1 MRAIDR
7 TIPGV
12 LNPCGYLP
20 FELFTITSGSSK
32 NVSVPALTA
41 KVPPRSG
48 MNTKSP
54 PNFRECSPAS
64 LEKSSLNCHLGSSR
78 EGNPEVCGAGEVL
91 TDGNTSVCSKHWSG
105 VNPRSAHC
113 GTNWFC

>member
-20 FELFTITSGSSK
+20 FKLFAITSGSSK
-32 NVSVPALTA
+32 KLIVPALTA

-48 MNTKSP
+48 MTTKSP

-64 LEKSSLNCHLGSSR
+64 LEKSFLNCHRGSSR
-78 EGNPEVCGAGEVL
+78 EGNPDVCGAGRL
-91 TDGNTSVCSKHWSG
+91 TEGNTMFAVSTVCGESMHAFRNEL
-105 VNPRSAHC
+105 VLV
-113 GTNWFC
+113 